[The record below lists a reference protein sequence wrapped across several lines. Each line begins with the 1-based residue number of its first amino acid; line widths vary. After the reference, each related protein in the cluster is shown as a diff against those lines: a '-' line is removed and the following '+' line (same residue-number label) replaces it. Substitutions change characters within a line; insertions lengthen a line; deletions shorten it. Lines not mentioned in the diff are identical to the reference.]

1 MPNKIYLVYVQVW
14 FSPDTGL
21 KPVSFLRYFKVHFSV
36 VSQIDQQV
44 MTSPASADR
53 YTSGFLTGRLG
64 HSVCSSHTRR
74 P

>member
-1 MPNKIYLVYVQVW
+1 MPNKIYLVYVQIW

-53 YTSGFLTGRLG
+53 YT
-64 HSVCSSHTRR
+64 
-74 P
+74 